1 MMQAAETRAGSDAMS
16 GGYAMYGQFRLLR
29 RVIWKSKEVSMP
41 RHECIAPHNRQELAP
56 VDEVRKQD
64 ECDSRGV
71 VRAGFCV
78 MYQGG

>member
-1 MMQAAETRAGSDAMS
+1 
-16 GGYAMYGQFRLLR
+16 
-29 RVIWKSKEVSMP
+29 MP
-41 RHECIAPHNRQELAP
+41 RHERIAPHNRQELAP